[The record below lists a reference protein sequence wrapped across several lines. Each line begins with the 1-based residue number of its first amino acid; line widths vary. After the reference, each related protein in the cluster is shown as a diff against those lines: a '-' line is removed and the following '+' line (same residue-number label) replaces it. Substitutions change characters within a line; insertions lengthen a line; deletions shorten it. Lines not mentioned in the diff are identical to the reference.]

1 MGLRDDAPLPT
12 GTRVRQGGGRWGTI
26 ESFDRNT
33 MTYLVGYDS
42 GEWCPVAWADVRLVR
57 GGCMHEVL
65 DLSREERMAASR
77 WAERSE
83 KFLHSLAEAYLQKQ
97 EMQKP

>member
-1 MGLRDDAPLPT
+1 MRDDTPLPT
-12 GTRVRQGGGRWGTI
+12 GTRVRQQCGGRWGTI
-26 ESFDRNT
+26 EAFDRAT
-33 MTYLVGYDS
+33 MTYRVGYDN
-42 GEWCPVAWADVRLVR
+42 GLWCPVAWADVRLVR

-77 WAERSE
+77 WQERSE
-83 KFLHSLAEAYLQKQ
+83 KFLRSLAEAYLQNQ